1 VAREK
6 RGKAILYRYI
16 PIAEWLPAYQKKW
29 LTRDLVASLSV
40 WAISIP
46 TALAFASIAG
56 LPVEYGLYAGV
67 LSGAGYAAFGSSRQL
82 VVGPSSTPAII
93 TAATIAPL
101 AAGKSQE
108 AYVGLA
114 VTLALMTG
122 VICLLAGLAK
132 LGFLANFLAKPVL
145 EGFVVALSITIVV
158 GQLDKLMGISAEG
171 SGTVMKFANL
181 LGKLGDWS
189 WSTVALSAACLLV
202 LFLLARYTPRLPA
215 ALIVL
220 VLAIIAS
227 SLFALSDHGIQVV
240 GEIPKG
246 LPRFTFTGEGI
257 RDIFALLPGALA
269 IFVVGF
275 AESISMAKSYASKRN
290 EKIDANQ
297 ELIGIGAA
305 NLGSGLFQGF
315 AVDGSLSK
323 TAASDLAGGKTP
335 VVLLGCSALTLLT
348 VLFLTPLF
356 KSLPQATLGAI
367 VIFSVWK
374 LIDFR
379 EFKRFYEAK
388 KTDLALALAAFFG
401 VLLIDV
407 LEGILIG
414 VILSLL
420 AVISRISWPNT
431 AVLGRDA
438 SGTRYGSLAENP
450 DYRAVPDILIYRFDA
465 PLIFSN
471 AEGFAD
477 EVRRLADE
485 SDPPVK
491 AVIINCEMIHD
502 MDTTASDELIGL
514 HSDLTHAGIE
524 FYMARVRAE
533 VRDFM
538 ARDGIVERIGEERY
552 FHKVGDAVDAFIKLD
567 RPEG

>member
-171 SGTVMKFANL
+171 SGTVTKFANL

-189 WSTVALSAACLLV
+189 WATVALSAACLLI

-502 MDTTASDELIGL
+502 MDTTATDELIGL

-552 FHKVGDAVDAFIKLD
+552 FHKVGDAVDAFIKLN